1 MKVIKI
7 DFEKLQRHAEDE
19 RWNNSA
25 IAKQTGLSTVTIG
38 KILKGQVDPMAT
50 NLKKVCDTIGIP
62 IEEAFTEQA
71 AA

>member
-7 DFEKLQRHAEDE
+7 DFEKLQKHAEEE
-19 RWNNSA
+19 RWSNAA
-25 IAKQTGLSTVTIG
+25 IAKKTGLSVMGIS
-38 KILKGQVDPMAT
+38 KILKGEVDPQAT

-62 IEEAFTEQA
+62 IEEAFIERA